1 MDRATANY
9 LLAMLVSRLQR
20 EGLSPVAQLAA
31 ASHLFSHNPA
41 FKPAFDTVSEMSVY
55 EDSEGIV
62 RSGQNRKGYV
72 FISLYI
78 KGYANFT
85 LRFYMS
91 EAKPYWEALLSWR
104 LCKALRVST
113 ARALYVLQC
122 STERPEKQTA
132 NSKRVAFAM
141 FNHYYSLSMNLL
153 VSGEQEKWPLENAK
167 TKKGHETGPYIP
179 DLIVEGFVG
188 NGVDFPFR
196 ILSLAKSKEKNQMT
210 PMKRYT
216 ARFLWVPATTW
227 VQTSMC
233 MPA

>member
-62 RSGQNRKGYV
+62 RSGQNRKG
-72 FISLYI
+72 
-78 KGYANFT
+78 
-85 LRFYMS
+85 FYMS

-216 ARFLWVPATTW
+216 ARFLWVPATT
-227 VQTSMC
+227 
-233 MPA
+233 